1 MHRPAKDLNSATL
14 HSRLFIVRR
23 SQNFIFTAEKSPDG
37 NAVLVH
43 PSYDQNRCKCFAFR
57 ADIPNYHHILYFD
70 KDFGFRQLLWGPQ
83 LTDAFMSKTC
93 RCGSLRYFTSKRTKE
108 KERNRNLTIFHYV
121 GKSLMNKANSEVSR
135 YEFAN
140 YYRKKS
146 REIRHHQLTS
156 CNKGDNFF
164 SQISIGEL

>member
-1 MHRPAKDLNSATL
+1 MLSCLKLVGAGVCDISPANEPK
-14 HSRLFIVRR
+14 
-23 SQNFIFTAEKSPDG
+23 
-37 NAVLVH
+37 
-43 PSYDQNRCKCFAFR
+43 
-57 ADIPNYHHILYFD
+57 
-70 KDFGFRQLLWGPQ
+70 
-83 LTDAFMSKTC
+83 
-93 RCGSLRYFTSKRTKE
+93 KRNETG
-108 KERNRNLTIFHYV
+108 NLTIFHYV

-146 REIRHHQLTS
+146 REIRHRQLTS